1 MKSLRNAK
9 GMNRDILDELGK
21 VYPEGLTDERL
32 AARLHVDSTVS
43 GNNVAKR
50 RSALT
55 QKGLVVAC
63 KEKELNSQGNKVTV
77 WKLYFP
83 PTDNIQ
89 PRQYEPEEKAKHGLY
104 TPVRRRTS
112 IPVKPDFDYRQTQL
126 SAKKRVRR
134 RTP

>member
-1 MKSLRNAK
+1 MSDELQTLFEAERLTHNRDPYTSREAALKSLRNAK
-9 GMNRDILDELGK
+9 GMNRAILDELAK
-21 VYPEGLTDERL
+21 VYPDGLTDELL

-63 KEKELNSQGNKVTV
+63 KHKDLNRAGNKVTV

-83 PTDNIQ
+83 PSDNIQ
-89 PRQYEPEEKAKHGLY
+89 PRQYEPQEKAKHY
-104 TPVRRRTS
+104 
-112 IPVKPDFDYRQTQL
+112 DY
-126 SAKKRVRR
+126 
-134 RTP
+134 

>member
-1 MKSLRNAK
+1 MDGLQNLFEAARLSHNKDPYTSREAALKSLRNAK
-9 GMNRDILDELGK
+9 GMNLAILDELGK
-21 VYPEGLTDERL
+21 VYPEGLTDEKL

-63 KEKELNSQGNKVTV
+63 RDKELNEAGNKVTV

-83 PTDNIQ
+83 PSDNIQ
-89 PRQYEPEEKAKHGLY
+89 PRQYEPQEKAKY
-104 TPVRRRTS
+104 Y
-112 IPVKPDFDYRQTQL
+112 DY
-126 SAKKRVRR
+126 
-134 RTP
+134 